1 MYRRRTYFYRP
12 IIFRQTALSLVTFL
26 LRWLDGCFLCPIAR
40 DNAVCTFQP
49 LCLVHVP
56 CLLQAF
62 ETQDGLLWVTGLA
75 NVYIYQMTSSC
86 SPGKMVFP
94 PASALPLL
102 TLRSVPSGGDRG
114 SIVVPCQLSCLFAN
128 FIYSPWKHLSRL
140 PIFRAQVVHLLLLTC
155 ENFAYNLGGNPLSS
169 SGGTGLASLWLTL
182 RCSCCAW
189 WTETFSCNVIVFV
202 QWVSRLGILLT
213 QSFPA
218 PGTERPLLYFSGREL
233 KRCPHVCL
241 YSMKTGVLW
250 EVWSED
256 PNSGFPA
263 GYWMSLTFPAGG
275 NTTFVIYQTCTYMWV
290 HF

>member
-1 MYRRRTYFYRP
+1 MVVSCV
-12 IIFRQTALSLVTFL
+12 LSLETMQSAPSSPCVWCTFHAFSRLLKPRTACSGSPGLQMFTFTRWRQAVPQERWFSLLL
-26 LRWLDGCFLCPIAR
+26 LRCLSSHSGPCPLGGIG
-40 DNAVCTFQP
+40 VP
-49 LCLVHVP
+49 SWSPVSSHVYLP
-56 CLLQAF
+56 ISFTLPENIC
-62 ETQDGLLWVTGLA
+62 
-75 NVYIYQMTSSC
+75 
-86 SPGKMVFP
+86 PVFP
-94 PASALPLL
+94 FSGH
-102 TLRSVPSGGDRG
+102 RS
-114 SIVVPCQLSCLFAN
+114 
-128 FIYSPWKHLSRL
+128 FI
-140 PIFRAQVVHLLLLTC
+140 FLLLTC